1 MEAAGPRSRPDPK
14 SVLVVKETVSE
25 HHQIDEAPPRPTAAG
40 RGGPAASDQATPA
53 GSERPAGAG
62 PTAAGPESILT
73 CSGCGKKNRIR
84 PSEQGVPHCG
94 SCGAPLPWLV
104 NATEATFE
112 VEARAAVTVLVDL
125 WAPWCGPCRVVGPI
139 LEELARDFAGRLKV
153 VKVNVDENPGLAARF
168 GAMSIP
174 TLVVIR
180 NGRVVDRIVGAL
192 PKSQLTIR
200 LTPYLLRT

>member
-1 MEAAGPRSRPDPK
+1 MLLIVSLRPA
-14 SVLVVKETVSE
+14 KEPVSE
-25 HHQIDEAPPRPTAAG
+25 RHDLHQPSGRSSDDGSPTATG
-40 RGGPAASDQATPA
+40 SNPA
-53 GSERPAGAG
+53 GSPASGAG
-62 PTAAGPESILT
+62 PVGEATPKGPESILV
-73 CSGCGKKNRIR
+73 CAGCGAKNRIR
-84 PSEQGVPHCG
+84 PSERGVPHCG
-94 SCGAPLPWLV
+94 SCGKPLPWLV
-104 NATEATFE
+104 NATDATFD

-153 VKVNVDENPGLAARF
+153 VKVNVDENPALAARF

-200 LTPYLLRT
+200 LTPYLLRA